1 MIKSVLFSTAIL
13 AAVGIAGHASATF
26 VVEPSPAE
34 GCAPSQGCLH
44 LVKAKDASSS
54 TGTVQFTTEVVGIA
68 VVGDA
73 DFADGYSTIKPIKDG
88 MLTSLT
94 FTPVDDM
101 AFSDFS
107 FRGQVL
113 DASDAIDVTVT
124 DQSGTPFSFSFTV
137 PKPDQ
142 DFDRL
147 GVISLDGERIKSVVV
162 TDSGGF
168 KEFKQ
173 IDFSPTSTVPIVPE
187 PATWALMLIGLGAT
201 GGVLRRRAH
210 RPVATT

>member
-1 MIKSVLFSTAIL
+1 M
-13 AAVGIAGHASATF
+13 
-26 VVEPSPAE
+26 
-34 GCAPSQGCLH
+34 
-44 LVKAKDASSS
+44 
-54 TGTVQFTTEVVGIA
+54 GIA

-147 GVISLDGERIKSVVV
+147 GVISLDGETIKSVVV